1 MSVPQ
6 SLPPFA
12 AAFGSQSLSPLPAAG
27 TALPP
32 LVGRKRSA
40 SPPYVLLSHPD
51 TLLTIRSSDSPDIKE
66 EQDHDPDP
74 LPEDAS
80 AVPSPQKKRRVT
92 VSGPQPPASARL
104 PADSASM
111 SSVVMTFPIKRDAA
125 PQHDQPRLTAPAKQK
140 QKALIDQHR
149 GSISGVTSPANSLV
163 NTASSASSDDRISSS
178 SSKGSAT
185 APPPPRS
192 MRRSPNTVSAIR
204 RPGTNMAS
212 SGTRPPS
219 PTSLIGPP
227 QQPLSIA
234 ARTSFARR
242 RAVHMGLGK
251 KPADLLISPRDSH
264 TADQRPVI
272 QSAPPIPDGGQGAF
286 YSDRAPITLPRLP
299 SVMNS
304 GDNVRRVATNV
315 PPTPTRLSLHP
326 RQQPPPST
334 PQVGLTGRSPSAAS
348 IPIATTL
355 VPPTPSVLHHPGYS
369 GDRAAFLAPFEMFY
383 DALNDSKELKKWLGE
398 QLQRSN
404 TLMQSLAQ
412 QQEKMHD
419 VVETLV
425 ERKVASMQS
434 EICGLQRRVA
444 ELEDAL
450 RQSTSGG
457 SWERHH
463 RNGTAE
469 YQQLSSAESSSR
481 TKADSI
487 RTGLSWGQ
495 EREIRENQQEGA
507 DGEMESPNTFGARTL
522 SMNTTASETSFAR
535 NSSQGYRD
543 SPGHHLPPPHS
554 KASRASVAGRSPK
567 LAHLTSSERGASSP
581 HG

>member
-12 AAFGSQSLSPLPAAG
+12 AAFGAQSLSPLPAAG
-27 TALPP
+27 NALPP

-40 SPPYVLLSHPD
+40 SPAYVRLSHPD
-51 TLLTIRSSDSPDIKE
+51 ALLTIRSPDSPDIKE

-80 AVPSPQKKRRVT
+80 TVPSPLKKRRVT
-92 VSGPQPPASARL
+92 VSGAQPSLSARPL
-104 PADSASM
+104 TDSAPM
-111 SSVVMTFPIKRDAA
+111 SPGVMTFPTKRDTA
-125 PQHDQPRLTAPAKQK
+125 PQHDQPRPSAPAKQK
-140 QKALIDQHR
+140 QKSLIDQHR

-178 SSKGSAT
+178 SSSKGSAT
-185 APPPPRS
+185 APLSRS

-204 RPGTNMAS
+204 RPSTNVAS

-242 RAVHMGLGK
+242 RAAHMGPGK

-272 QSAPPIPDGGQGAF
+272 QSAPPIPDGGQGVF
-286 YSDRAPITLPRLP
+286 YTDRAPIALPRLP

-304 GDNVRRVATNV
+304 GDNIRRVATNV
-315 PPTPTRLSLHP
+315 PPTPTRLSLQP
-326 RQQPPPST
+326 RQQPPPPT
-334 PQVGLTGRSPSAAS
+334 PQIGLTGRPPSAAS

-355 VPPTPSVLHHPGYS
+355 VPPTPSALHHPGYS

-383 DALNDSKELKKWLGE
+383 DALNDSKELKKWLSE
-398 QLQRSN
+398 QLQKSN
-404 TLMQSLAQ
+404 SLMQSLAQ
-412 QQEKMHD
+412 QQEKLHE

-425 ERKVASMQS
+425 ERRVACMQS
-434 EICGLQRRVA
+434 EISGLQRRVA
-444 ELEDAL
+444 ELEEAL
-450 RQSTSGG
+450 RQATSGSGG
-457 SWERHH
+457 SRERHH

-469 YQQLSSAESSSR
+469 YQQLSSAESSTR
-481 TKADSI
+481 TKADSV
-487 RTGLSWGQ
+487 RTGPSWGQ
-495 EREIRENQQEGA
+495 EREIRENHEGA
-507 DGEMESPNTFGARTL
+507 DADMESPGPFGART
-522 SMNTTASETSFAR
+522 ASESSFTR
-535 NSSQGYRD
+535 NPSQGYRD
-543 SPGHHLPPPHS
+543 SPGHHLPPPSAHS
-554 KASRASVAGRSPK
+554 KTSRGSGAGRSPK
-567 LAHLTSSERGASSP
+567 LAHLTSCERGAPPP